1 LKNLVFIT
9 GATGFLGTEIAKRS
23 IETPNTSLILLIRG
37 NNYEEALRH
46 LSRSWWE
53 FETLMDELKKVETQ
67 NSKIKIMTG
76 DVTHDG
82 LGLDQENYK
91 YLVENVTHIIHT
103 AADLRLNSSIEE
115 LRKIN
120 LLGTQNMVEI
130 ALKAKNYHLKKFSH
144 ISTAYVAG
152 KREGFI
158 KEDFFSGEY
167 GFKTNYEQSKFEAE
181 EVVRKADLPF
191 VILRPG
197 MIVGDSSTGYI
208 KTFNTI
214 YSLIRLY
221 MNGMQFFPLSKNLK
235 MNLVPVD
242 YVADAVCSITLNEN
256 FNGETFHLTAPNQSN
271 PTVHELLCLVKKWA
285 AQNLGLKLPKPVYLP
300 ISSLLPFFERFLN
313 TKHGVG
319 RVIHELEP
327 YMKEDRVF
335 DTKNTAM
342 SMGKYKLNW
351 MEYLPR
357 LLDFASYYGFFHRS
371 TRTVHEQIIYRLMSK
386 SFPVLYYD
394 ISEGDYIK
402 INSSH
407 FKNQVL
413 KVLMGLKAMK
423 IKKGDRISIAGFN
436 CSRYLSLDVA
446 IGLLGA
452 VSVPIYY
459 TSPVDEINDILK
471 DCDASIIFLGT
482 PELLD
487 NSKKINIPV
496 VSFYRNYKPNEN
508 IKSWK
513 EFLNPETK
521 AICKDPAEIV
531 APVDFSDTATIRYTS
546 GTTGK
551 PAGVSF
557 NHGNLR
563 WMAEFIASMPPW
575 SDRTNNIKY
584 LSFLPMNH
592 VVEGILGT
600 YSPYYAPSSIKI
612 YFLENF
618 HKLEAALPRVRPTIF
633 FSVPRFYE
641 KIWSKI
647 QQKQLGDMYLN
658 TRNYRLKLIYG
669 KILKKFILKMAG
681 LDECAQ
687 LIVGSA
693 PISED
698 LLQAFHEIGIEIH
711 NAYGLTEAPLLTINM
726 LGSNIIGTVGTPLP
740 ETHISTNDDGEIIVK
755 GPQLTSGYYNN
766 SQKNKL
772 QFKEGWFQTGDY
784 GQLTEYGSLIITGRK
799 KEMIVNSYGKSIRPL
814 KIEGMIKLLDGISEV
829 MLVGDQKPYCIAMIW
844 IDATF
849 NPVNFT
855 GNLQEINQK
864 LSSPERIR
872 RWMVM
877 KEELSIE
884 HGDITAN
891 LKLKRQNVLKKY
903 ESHVN
908 MIYNKSWNDL
918 LNNKSDILYF
928 GEDGEEYGH

>member
-1 LKNLVFIT
+1 LKNVIFIT

-23 IETPNTSLILLIRG
+23 IENPNTSLILLIRG

-53 FETLMDELKKVETQ
+53 FETLMGELKKVNSQ
-67 NSKIKIMTG
+67 KSKIMIMTG
-76 DVTHDG
+76 DVTHG
-82 LGLDQENYK
+82 RLGLNQKDYR
-91 YLVENVTHIIHT
+91 YLVENVTHMIHA
-103 AADLRLNSSIEE
+103 AADLTLNSSMEE

-120 LLGTQNMVEI
+120 LRGTQNMVEI
-130 ALKAKNYHLKKFSH
+130 ALEAKNYQLKKFSH

-152 KREGFI
+152 KRKGFI
-158 KEDFFSGEY
+158 EEDFLSGEY
-167 GFKTNYEQSKFEAE
+167 GFKTNYEQSKYEAE
-181 EVVRKADLPF
+181 EIVRKADLPSA
-191 VILRPG
+191 ILRPG

-214 YSLIRLY
+214 YSLIRIY
-221 MNGMQFFPLSKNLK
+221 MNGLRFFPVSKNLK
-235 MNLVPVD
+235 INLVPVD
-242 YVADAVCSITLNEN
+242 YVADAICSITLNEN
-256 FNGETFHLTAPNQSN
+256 SIGKTFHLTAPNQSN
-271 PTVHELLCLVKKWA
+271 PTVHELLNLVKKWA
-285 AQNLGLKLPKPVYLP
+285 ERNLGLKLPKPVYLP
-300 ISSLLPFFERFLN
+300 LYSLLPVAEKFLN

-319 RVIHELEP
+319 RVLHELEP

-342 SMGKYKLNW
+342 SMGKYKLKCE
-351 MEYLPR
+351 EYLPR
-357 LLDFASYYGFFHRS
+357 LLDFAFYYGFFHRS
-371 TRTVHEQIIYRLMSK
+371 TRTVHEQILYRLKSK

-394 ISEGDYIK
+394 IVDGEYIK
-402 INSSH
+402 VNSSN
-407 FKNQVL
+407 FKNQVS

-423 IKKGDRISIAGFN
+423 INKGDRISIAGFN
-436 CSRYLSLDVA
+436 GSRYLALDVA

-459 TSPVDEINDILK
+459 TSPVDEINDIIA
-471 DCDASIIFLGT
+471 DCEASIIFLGT

-496 VSFYRNYKPNEN
+496 VSFYRDYKPNQK
-508 IKSWK
+508 IIGWK
-513 EFLNPETK
+513 EFLNSETEVSYE
-521 AICKDPAEIV
+521 DPAKIL
-531 APVDFSDTATIRYTS
+531 APVDFDDTATIRYTS

-551 PAGVSF
+551 PAGVKF

-563 WMAEFIASMPPW
+563 WMGEFIASMPPW
-575 SDRTNNIKY
+575 IDRTNNIKY

-600 YSPYYAPSSIKI
+600 YSPYYAPASLEI

-618 HKLEAALPRVRPTIF
+618 HELEAALPRVRPTIF

-641 KIWSKI
+641 KIWTKI
-647 QQKQLGDMYLN
+647 QQKWLGHMYLN
-658 TRNYRLKLIYG
+658 TRNIILNRIYG
-669 KILKKFILKMAG
+669 KILNKFILKMAG

-693 PISED
+693 PISEE

-711 NAYGLTEAPLLTINM
+711 NAYGLTEAPLLTINR

-740 ETHISTNDDGEIIVK
+740 DTHISTNDDGEIIVR

-766 SQKNKL
+766 SLKNKN
-772 QFKEGWFQTGDY
+772 QFKEGWLQTGDY
-784 GQLTEYGSLIITGRK
+784 GQLTEDGSLVITGRK

-814 KIEGMIKLLDGISEV
+814 KVEGMIKLLEGVSEV

-844 IDATF
+844 IDDTF
-849 NPVNFT
+849 NPVNFK
-855 GNLQEINQK
+855 GDLHRINQR

-872 RWMVM
+872 KWMVM
-877 KEELSIE
+877 KDELSIE

-891 LKLKRQNVLKKY
+891 LKLKRQNILKKN
-903 ESHVN
+903 ESSVN
-908 MIYNKSWNDL
+908 MIYDKSWNEL
-918 LNNKSDILYF
+918 LKKRSEIIYF

>member
-1 LKNLVFIT
+1 MIFIT
-9 GATGFLGTEIAKRS
+9 GATGFLGREIAKKS
-23 IETPNTSLILLIRG
+23 IETPNTLLILLIRG
-37 NNYEEALRH
+37 NNYDEALRH

-53 FETLMDELKKVETQ
+53 SETLMDELKNIETQ
-67 NSKIKIMTG
+67 HSKIKIMTG
-76 DVTHDG
+76 DVTLDG
-82 LGLDQENYK
+82 LGLEQEDYR
-91 YLVENVTHIIHT
+91 YLIENVTHVIHA

-120 LLGTQNMVEI
+120 LRGTQNMVEI
-130 ALKAKNYHLKKFSH
+130 ALKAKNYQLKKFSH

-152 KREGFI
+152 KRKGFI
-158 KEDFFSGEY
+158 EEDSLSGEY

-181 EVVRKADLPF
+181 EVVKKADLPF

-197 MIVGDSSTGYI
+197 MVVGDSSTGYI

-221 MNGMQFFPLSKNLK
+221 MNGLQFFPVSKNLK
-235 MNLVPVD
+235 INLVPVD
-242 YVADAVCSITLNEN
+242 YVSDAVCSITLNEN
-256 FNGETFHLTAPNQSN
+256 SIDKIFHLTAPNQLN
-271 PTVHELLCLVKKWA
+271 PTVHELLSLVKKWA
-285 AQNLGLKLPKPVYLP
+285 AQNLGLKLNKPLYLP
-300 ISSLLPFFERFLN
+300 ISSLIPVVERFLN
-313 TKHGVG
+313 TAHGVG
-319 RVIHELEP
+319 RVLHELEP

-335 DTKNTAM
+335 DTKNTTM
-342 SMGKYKLNW
+342 FMGKYKLNW
-351 MEYLPR
+351 EEYLPR

-371 TRTVHEQIIYRLMSK
+371 TRTVHEQIIYRLKSK
-386 SFPVLYYD
+386 SLPVLYYD
-394 ISEGDYIK
+394 IAEGDYIK
-402 INSSH
+402 LTPSN
-407 FKNQVL
+407 FKDQVS
-413 KVLMGLKAMK
+413 KVLIGLKAMN

-436 CSRYLSLDVA
+436 GSRYLSLDVA

-459 TSPVDEINDILK
+459 TSPVNEINDIVE
-471 DCDASIIFLGT
+471 DCNASIIFLGT

-496 VSFYRNYKPNEN
+496 VSFYRNYKPFQKIISWNEF
-508 IKSWK
+508 S
-513 EFLNPETK
+513 NPETR
-521 AICKDPAEIV
+521 ASYEDPAEIL
-531 APVDFSDTATIRYTS
+531 APVDFNDTATIRYTS

-557 NHGNLR
+557 SHGNLR

-600 YSPYYAPSSIKI
+600 YSPYYAPASLEI

-618 HKLEAALPRVRPTIF
+618 HELEAALPQVRPTIF

-647 QQKQLGDMYLN
+647 RQKWLGDMYLN
-658 TRNYRLKLIYG
+658 TRNYRLKYIYG
-669 KILKKFILKMAG
+669 KILKRFILKNAG

-711 NAYGLTEAPLLTINM
+711 NAYGLTEAPLITINRW
-726 LGSNIIGTVGTPLP
+726 GSNIIGTVGTPLP
-740 ETHISTNDDGEIIVK
+740 ETHISTNEDGEIIVK
-755 GPQLTSGYYNN
+755 GPQLTSGYHNN
-766 SQKNKL
+766 SQKNKI
-772 QFKEGWFQTGDY
+772 QFNEGWFQTGDY
-784 GQLTEYGSLIITGRK
+784 GQLTEEGNLVITGRK

-814 KIEGMIKLLDGISEV
+814 KVEGMIKLVEGVSEV
-829 MLVGDQKPYCIAMIW
+829 MLVGDQKPYCIAIIW
-844 IDATF
+844 IDENF
-849 NPVNFT
+849 NPVNFKRDLE
-855 GNLQEINQK
+855 GINQK
-864 LSSPERIR
+864 LSNPERIR
-872 RWMVM
+872 KWMVI
-877 KEELSIE
+877 KDELSIE

-891 LKLKRQNVLKKY
+891 LKLKRQNILKKH
-903 ESHVN
+903 ETSIN
-908 MIYNKSWNDL
+908 MIYDKSWNDL
-918 LNNKSDILYF
+918 LKNKSEIIYF
-928 GEDGEEYGH
+928 GEDGDEYGH